1 MCVCPFP
8 PGGMIVTAV
17 DGKRDELMEILLG
30 ARSQRLGASA
40 TSLPATRATP
50 VPCGWVTT
58 EV

>member
-30 ARSQRLGASA
+30 TQSMPGCLSYIVARDPGDASA
-40 TSLPATRATP
+40 
-50 VPCGWVTT
+50 VWVT